1 MKMMNKSE
9 LIAEIRRV
17 ETALQNTNSRKLK
30 HDYGKHLKRLY
41 KDLHYYDRQMKRWQT
56 SRT

>member
-1 MKMMNKSE
+1 MNRSE

-17 ETALQNTNSRKLK
+17 EEALQKTNSRKLK

-41 KDLHYYDRQMKRWQT
+41 QNLRYYDRNMKQWQM

>member
-1 MKMMNKSE
+1 MNRSE

-17 ETALQNTNSRKLK
+17 ETALQNTTSRKLK

-41 KDLHYYDRQMKRWQT
+41 KDLHYYDRQMGQWQT
-56 SRT
+56 NRT

>member
-1 MKMMNKSE
+1 MNRDQ

-17 ETALQNTNSRKLK
+17 ETALQKTTSDKLK

-41 KDLHYYDRQMKRWQT
+41 RDLKYYDKHYGKRT
-56 SRT
+56 ELKLAK